1 MLFNNNYYIQKLIGL
16 KILIH
21 SFSPNNTMHLL
32 LLFLVGGFADLAHSF
47 DSALFD
53 AIDAGKTAEA
63 LELLET
69 VEHPDKYETFTKDK

>member
-1 MLFNNNYYIQKLIGL
+1 
-16 KILIH
+16 
-21 SFSPNNTMHLL
+21 MHLL
-32 LLFLVGGFADLAHSF
+32 LLFLVGADLAHLAHSF